1 MVVALSRFKVAN
13 GLEADVARAF
23 RERPRAVEQ
32 TPGFLWLEVFVD
44 GRDGSI
50 FYLVTRW
57 TDLESFETWH
67 GSPAHRES
75 HGLIP
80 KGLKLDPAWTEV
92 LHLLRLDGTTAP
104 PLTEALID
112 SALLAGSYVAASED
126 VHAFALTPGGII
138 RACNAAAAGID
149 RDAPLEGRALTEYMP
164 QADAQ
169 RLRELLARPHR
180 TQQAVRLNFAGPRTP
195 AFTLECWLDVH
206 ADGAVLLGHP
216 PARRDQQL
224 QDELMAINQELAVL
238 SRQRSREVRDER
250 SGREVAERL
259 NRERNAFL
267 MVIAH
272 ELRQPISASL
282 AALSV
287 LRRMATD
294 PALERPRSVL
304 ERQMLQM
311 TRLVDDLADTA
322 RVASGAVEL
331 RNQDIDLVQQ
341 LRQLATSWEETAKGQ
356 GKSFHSELAAQPVFV
371 RGDLDRLQQVFSNLV
386 SNALKYTPEGRQVSV
401 TLRIAGAFAEI
412 AVADEGEG
420 IPADR
425 LPHIFEL
432 FQRATTTGSGLGVGL
447 AVVHALVKA
456 HGGTIEAA
464 SPGIGRG
471 ATFTV
476 RLPLDVSAY
485 GKQ

>member
-1 MVVALSRFKVAN
+1 MIIALSRFKVAN
-13 GLEADVARAF
+13 SLEADVARAF
-23 RERPRAVEQ
+23 RERPRAVEE

-44 GRDGSI
+44 GRDASI

-57 TDLESFETWH
+57 TDIESFEAWH
-67 GSPAHRES
+67 KSPAHRES
-75 HGLIP
+75 HALIP
-80 KGLKLDPAWTEV
+80 RGLKLDPAWTEV
-92 LHLLRLDGTTAP
+92 LHLQRIDGTTAP

-112 SALLAGSYVAASED
+112 SALLAGSYVHASED
-126 VHAFALTPGGII
+126 VHAFALTSAGVI
-138 RACNAAAAGID
+138 RACNAAAAAID
-149 RDAPLEGRALTEYMP
+149 PDTPLAGRPLTEYMP
-164 QADAQ
+164 HADAQ
-169 RLRELLARPHR
+169 RLRQLLGRPHR
-180 TQQAVRLNFAGPRTP
+180 SEQAVRLNFAGSRTP

-206 ADGAVLLGHP
+206 ADFAVLLGHL
-216 PARRDQQL
+216 PARRDQHL

-238 SRQRSREVRDER
+238 SRERSREVRDER

-294 PALERPRSVL
+294 PSFERPRAVL

-331 RNQDIDLVQQ
+331 RLKDVDLVQQ
-341 LRQLATSWEETAKGQ
+341 LRQLATSWEETAKAHD
-356 GKSFHSELAAQPVFV
+356 KSFRSELPAQPVFI
-371 RGDLDRLQQVFSNLV
+371 RGDLDRLQQIFSNLV
-386 SNALKYTPEGRQVSV
+386 SNALKYTPEGKGVSV
-401 TLRIAGAFAEI
+401 TLRVDAGTASVAI
-412 AVADEGEG
+412 ADEGEG

-432 FQRATTTGSGLGVGL
+432 FQRATTTGTGLGVGL
-447 AVVHALVKA
+447 AVVNALVRA
-456 HGGTIEAA
+456 HGGSIEAA
-464 SPGIGRG
+464 SRGPGQG

-476 RLPLDVSAY
+476 RLPLSSEVRS
-485 GKQ
+485 

>member
-23 RERPRAVEQ
+23 RERPRAVED

-44 GRDGSI
+44 GRDPSI

-57 TDLESFETWH
+57 TDVESFETWH

-75 HGLIP
+75 HAFIP
-80 KGLKLDPAWTEV
+80 KGLKLDPAWTQV
-92 LHLLRLDGTTAP
+92 LQLVRLDGTTAP

-112 SALLAGSYVAASED
+112 SALLAGSYVAASAD
-126 VHAFALTPGGII
+126 VHAFALTPAGVI
-138 RACNAAAAGID
+138 RACNRAAAVLD
-149 RDAPLEGRALTEYMP
+149 RDGALEGRHLTEYMP
-164 QADAQ
+164 RADAD

-180 TQQAVRLNFAGPRTP
+180 AQQAVRLNFAGPRTP

-206 ADGAVLLGHP
+206 GEGAVLLGHA
-216 PARRDQQL
+216 PARRDQQM

-238 SRQRSREVRDER
+238 SRERSREVRDER
-250 SGREVAERL
+250 SGREIAERL

-287 LRRMATD
+287 LRRTAVD
-294 PALERPRSVL
+294 PALERPRAVL

-311 TRLVDDLADTA
+311 SRLVDDLADTA
-322 RVASGAVEL
+322 RIASGAVEL
-331 RNQDIDLVQQ
+331 RNQSVDLVQQ
-341 LRQLATSWEETAKGQ
+341 LRQLTTSWEETAKAQ
-356 GKSFHSELAAQPVFV
+356 QKSFRSDLPAEPVFV
-371 RGDLDRLQQVFSNLV
+371 RGDLDRLQQIFSNLA
-386 SNALKYTPEGRQVSV
+386 SNALKYTPPGKQVSLV
-401 TLRIAGAFAEI
+401 LRIDREFAEVSI
-412 AVADEGEG
+412 ADEGEG
-420 IPADR
+420 IPADH

-432 FQRATTTGSGLGVGL
+432 FQRATTTGTGLGVGL
-447 AVVHALVKA
+447 AVVQALVKA
-456 HGGTIEAA
+456 HGGNITAD
-464 SPGIGRG
+464 SPGPGQG
-471 ATFTV
+471 ATFVV
-476 RLPLDVSAY
+476 RLPLDVTR
-485 GKQ
+485 

>member
-13 GLEADVARAF
+13 GLEVDVARAF

-32 TPGFLWLEVFVD
+32 APGFLWLEVFVD
-44 GRDGSI
+44 GRDASI

-57 TDLESFETWH
+57 TDIESFETWH

-75 HGLIP
+75 HAFIP
-80 KGLKLDPAWTEV
+80 KGLKLDPQWTEV
-92 LHLLRLDGTTAP
+92 LHLVRLDGTTAP

-112 SALLAGSYVAASED
+112 SALLAGSYMAASEE
-126 VHAFALTPGGII
+126 VHAFALTPTGVV
-138 RACNAAAAGID
+138 RACNAAAAVID
-149 RDAPLEGRALTEYMP
+149 PDTGLEGRSLTEFMP
-164 QADAQ
+164 QADAK
-169 RLRELLARPHR
+169 RLRDLLARPHR
-180 TQQAVRLNFAGPRTP
+180 TQQAVRLNFASPRTP

-206 ADGAVLLGHP
+206 ADGAILLGHA

-238 SRQRSREVRDER
+238 SRERSREVRDER

-287 LRRMATD
+287 LRRMTTD
-294 PALERPRSVL
+294 PALERPRAVL

-322 RVASGAVEL
+322 RIASGAVEL
-331 RNQDIDLVQQ
+331 RNQDVDLGQQ
-341 LRQLATSWEETAKGQ
+341 LRQLTTSWQETADAQ
-356 GKSFHSELAAQPVFV
+356 GKTFRSEIAAQPVWV
-371 RGDLDRLQQVFSNLV
+371 RGDLDRLQQIFSNLV
-386 SNALKYTPEGRQVSV
+386 SNALKYTAEGRQVSV
-401 TLRIAGAFAEI
+401 TLRVDGSFAEI
-412 AVADEGEG
+412 AVADQGEG

-432 FQRATTTGSGLGVGL
+432 FQRATTTGTGLGVGL

-456 HGGTIEAA
+456 HGGSIEAA
-464 SPGIGRG
+464 SPGVGLG

-476 RLPLDVSAY
+476 RLPLDAR
-485 GKQ
+485 